1 MNTFDILAL
10 LFISAVALIICF
22 IYFIDWSVDKSI
34 NNKYEKDKKDLK
46 TRRDK
51 LQW

>member
-1 MNTFDILAL
+1 MNIFDILTL
-10 LFISAVALIICF
+10 VFIGIVIIAVCL

-46 TRRDK
+46 ARRDK